1 MNRYRCE
8 TCCRETF
15 GGKPVF
21 CHGQMMA
28 DMGAWHLESKEITEA
43 PMIVRAATYQYQCP
57 ITGREINGKRAHEE
71 NLARHGCRVLE
82 SGEAEDAARRR
93 RDAEKSL
100 DAALGSCIALIRA
113 GMRLDQ
119 RGTLVKEITAA
130 S

>member
-21 CHGQMMA
+21 CHGQMMS
-28 DMGAWHLESKEITEA
+28 DMGEWHLESKEITEA

-100 DAALGSCIALIRA
+100 DAALDSGIDRIID
-113 GMRLDQ
+113 GMGHDKRES
-119 RGTLVKEITAA
+119 LVREITAA